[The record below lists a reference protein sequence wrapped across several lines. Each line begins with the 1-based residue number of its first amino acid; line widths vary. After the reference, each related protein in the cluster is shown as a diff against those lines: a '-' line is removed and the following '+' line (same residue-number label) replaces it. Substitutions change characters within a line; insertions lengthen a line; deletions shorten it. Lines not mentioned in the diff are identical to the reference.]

1 MKIYHFDTELT
12 DGKYKGKTVKEVFNE
27 DNKVIFKLI
36 KKYKYSFDDEVL
48 AAAGIKKMVHNVT
61 FTNIIVDHDPVKQN
75 GKKLKK
81 DKKSLDEILDE
92 MYDEHMNIKDDYD
105 DYNTIND
112 NDINNA
118 EMPVDPEV

>member
-12 DGKYKGKTVKEVFNE
+12 EGRLKGKTVQEAFNE
-27 DNKVIFKLI
+27 DKKIVFKLI

-48 AAAGIKKMVHNVT
+48 AEAGIKKVIRDVTCTNV
-61 FTNIIVDHDPVKQN
+61 IVDHDQPKPSN
-75 GKKLKK
+75 KKFKK

-92 MYDEHMNIKDDYD
+92 ICDEHNNIKDDYD
-105 DYNTIND
+105 YNTIDD

-118 EMPVDPEV
+118 EMPVDPEI